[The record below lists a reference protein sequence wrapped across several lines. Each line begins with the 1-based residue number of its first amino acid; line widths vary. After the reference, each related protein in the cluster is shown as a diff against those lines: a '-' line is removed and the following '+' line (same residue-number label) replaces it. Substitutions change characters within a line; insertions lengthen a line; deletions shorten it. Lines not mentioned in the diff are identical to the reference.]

1 MKKRLKQWMCVWLSV
16 MMLAAMLCGCGVSE
30 EEKERNIG
38 LVRALIIPT
47 EEVLQG
53 KDTSVS
59 DRFLFVMKG
68 KTYVEFGE
76 VTRKTVELTVTM
88 PDMNALFSE
97 QLDEEM
103 LLIDPIAES
112 NRILE
117 NVTKRMEQDDCPM
130 ITTTVT
136 AEIDQSG
143 DQPEV
148 VITDEL
154 INALSGNLLTLQN
167 ELLEQTEG

>member
-1 MKKRLKQWMCVWLSV
+1 
-16 MMLAAMLCGCGVSE
+16 MLIVMLCGCGVSE
-30 EEKERNIG
+30 EDKERNIG
-38 LVRALIIPT
+38 AVRALIIPT
-47 EEVLQG
+47 EEILRG

-68 KTYVEFGE
+68 LTYVEFGE

-88 PDMNALFSE
+88 PDMRALFLE
-97 QLDEEM
+97 QLEEDV
-103 LLIDPIAES
+103 LIIDPIIES

-117 NVTKRMEQDDCPM
+117 NVTMRMEQDDCPM

-136 AEIDQSG
+136 AEIDRSG
-143 DQPEV
+143 DQPQV
-148 VITDEL
+148 VVTDEL
-154 INALSGNLLTLQN
+154 IDALYGNLLTLQK